1 MSEKNWEL
9 FEENATK
16 YLNSNIQ
23 VKNFSFLRSGGAN
36 SNTSDISVNLGSK
49 NIFSIECKLKTS
61 QAAQFVVFNDVEN
74 SIFFDSAKNKG
85 KKDRRTPIIEH
96 MNNNYNYYVQNIQSF
111 FQLYNNLHLNQ
122 YHLLLYY
129 LHNHNQLTQMD

>member
-49 NIFSIECKLKTS
+49 NIFSIES
-61 QAAQFVVFNDVEN
+61 
-74 SIFFDSAKNKG
+74 
-85 KKDRRTPIIEH
+85 
-96 MNNNYNYYVQNIQSF
+96 
-111 FQLYNNLHLNQ
+111 
-122 YHLLLYY
+122 
-129 LHNHNQLTQMD
+129 